1 MALNPDTNL
10 PSPGLR
16 SREVPSRG
24 SKPSGI
30 QASHSP
36 SGGTQAG
43 VLTATA
49 HLDNSGHNPPS
60 AERDSSA
67 GAVCVSVNLS
77 QVLVLNASYEP
88 LNITTWKRAVVMVL
102 MGKAEGLE
110 HDRRRQLRPNLHQP
124 TVIRLRQFVRVP
136 YRQMPLTRRNVF
148 QRDDHRC
155 QYCGTGSETLSI
167 DHVVPR
173 SRGGADCW
181 ENVTTACLAC
191 NVRKGNRTPREAG
204 MPLRQEPRR
213 PLSTLSFEARRRM
226 GNGLNAEWEKYLIG
240 A

>member
-1 MALNPDTNL
+1 MALEPDTSFL
-10 PSPGLR
+10 SPGLGQ
-16 SREVPSRG
+16 REVPSQG
-24 SKPSGI
+24 LKPPGVPAHHG
-30 QASHSP
+30 Q
-36 SGGTQAG
+36 SGGTRGG
-43 VLTATA
+43 VNRANALQ
-49 HLDNSGHNPPS
+49 DNGPRDAPQPERGFSG
-60 AERDSSA
+60 R
-67 GAVCVSVNLS
+67 GLRVNVR

-88 LNITTWKRAVVMVL
+88 LNITTWKRAMVMVL

-155 QYCGTGSETLSI
+155 QYCGTSSEPLSI

-173 SRGGADCW
+173 SRGGADLW